1 MRLMRTQKRYFVAFL
16 PVLLAAA
23 RPPAATPQARAP
35 EISVERLTDHAWLI
49 RDGLGS
55 GNVLLYDHPEGAY
68 LIDAGAPESAAAI
81 ARTVDSLAS
90 HPVQSVI
97 STHYHADHIGANP
110 IFRRRGARVLGHDRL
125 AEEAARDT
133 VIPELRWERTP
144 ADPAAMPT
152 ARITMPAL
160 IRDGDG
166 ESIVAIQPLR
176 RGHTGTDLL
185 VRLPTENLVHVGD
198 LVEVGAYPFI
208 DWWAGGSLDGMIED
222 VELLL
227 RLVGED
233 DRIVPGHGDI
243 IARGELRSYLEL
255 LVTVRDRARDAMG
268 RGEDREAFLAS
279 RPTRGFDAARGGE
292 EAGRRFASLVWVGLT
307 ATAAE

>member
-1 MRLMRTQKRYFVAFL
+1 MRIQTPYFVAFL
-16 PVLLAAA
+16 PVLLASAA
-23 RPPAATPQARAP
+23 PSRAAAQDRTP
-35 EISVERLTDHAWLI
+35 EISVERLSEHAWLI

-81 ARTVDSLAS
+81 ARTVDSLAA
-90 HPVQSVI
+90 HPVQTVI

-152 ARITMPAL
+152 VRITTPAL
-160 IRDGDG
+160 IRDGSG
-166 ESIVAIQPLR
+166 ETIVAIQRLR
-176 RGHTGTDLL
+176 HGHTGTDLL
-185 VRLPTENLVHVGD
+185 VLLPTEKLIHVGD
-198 LVEVGAYPFI
+198 IVEVGAYPFI
-208 DWWAGGSLDGMIED
+208 DWWAGGTLDGMIED

-227 RLVGED
+227 GFVGED
-233 DRIVPGHGDI
+233 DRIVPGHGDVI
-243 IARGELRSYLEL
+243 GVETLRAYLEM
-255 LVTVRDRARDAMG
+255 LVTVRNRARGAIA
-268 RGEDREAFLAS
+268 RGEDRESFLAS
-279 RPTRGFDAARGGE
+279 RPTREYDAARGGE

-307 ATAAE
+307 AGAE

>member
-1 MRLMRTQKRYFVAFL
+1 MRTQRRFFVAIL
-16 PVLLAAA
+16 PVLLAAT
-23 RPPAATPQARAP
+23 RPPAATPQARVP
-35 EISVERLTDHAWLI
+35 EISVERLTDHSWLI

-55 GNVLLYDHPEGAY
+55 GNVLLYDHPAGAY

-81 ARTVDSLAS
+81 VRTVDSLTS
-90 HPVQSVI
+90 QPVQTVI

-133 VIPELRWERTP
+133 TIPELRWERKP
-144 ADPAAMPT
+144 ADPEAMPT
-152 ARITMPAL
+152 VRIAKPAL
-160 IRDGDG
+160 ILDGEG
-166 ESIVAIQPLR
+166 ESIVAIERLR
-176 RGHTGTDLL
+176 NGHTRTDLL
-185 VRLPTENLVHVGD
+185 VLLPTESLIHVGD

-227 RLVGED
+227 DFVGED
-233 DRIVPGHGDI
+233 DRIVPGHGDLI
-243 IARGELRSYLEL
+243 GRGGLRSYLEM
-255 LVTVRDRARDAMG
+255 LVTVRDRARDAIG
-268 RGEDREAFLAS
+268 RGGDREAFLGS
-279 RPTRGFDAARGGE
+279 RPTREFDAARGGE

-307 ATAAE
+307 AAAAE